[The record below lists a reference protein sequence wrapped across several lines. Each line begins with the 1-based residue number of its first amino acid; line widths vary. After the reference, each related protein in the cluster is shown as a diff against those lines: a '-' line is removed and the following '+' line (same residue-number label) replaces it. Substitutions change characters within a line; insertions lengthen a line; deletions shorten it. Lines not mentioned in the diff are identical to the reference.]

1 MSPALA
7 WLIAG
12 LGLLIVEIFVGSF
25 FLMWIGAG
33 ALLTALAAL
42 LFPQAWLQWLVF
54 AVVSAVLLAVSRPFV
69 RSIHGRVLVPSNVD
83 SLIGEQAVVLQ
94 EIDQYANTGR
104 VRIRSDEWRA
114 RSDSVIACDTRVI
127 VTGIEGTTLL
137 VKPLES

>member
-1 MSPALA
+1 MSPALG

-12 LGLLIVEIFVGSF
+12 LVLLILEVFIGSF

-42 LFPQAWLQWLVF
+42 LFTQAWVQWLVF
-54 AVVSAVLLAVSRPFV
+54 AVVSAILLAVSRPFV
-69 RSIHGRVLVPSNVD
+69 RSIHARVTVPSNVD
-83 SLIGEQAVVLQ
+83 SLIGQQAVVLQ
-94 EIDQYANTGR
+94 KIDDQANTGR

-114 RSDSVIACDTRVI
+114 RSDSVIEADSRVI
-127 VTGIEGTTLL
+127 VTGVEGTTLL